1 MNSIPSASIC
11 TGVSW
16 LRGYSSHLK
25 SFISV
30 TAGGGEMALLALSK
44 EEPAM
49 PANIPVMHE
58 AASHNATLGTL
69 RIRGPE
75 AEKDCSELALDP
87 GLWSALN
94 TPRRMMWVSFLD
106 AGSEMK
112 QLLLVSTQESSLS
125 LTSHAPR
132 GNDPT
137 GILSLVLWHTSPRC
151 KLYPFELQP
160 SSNQSPILRA
170 FVSLLLS
177 KNFAL
182 W

>member
-1 MNSIPSASIC
+1 M
-11 TGVSW
+11 
-16 LRGYSSHLK
+16 
-25 SFISV
+25 
-30 TAGGGEMALLALSK
+30 AGGGEMALLALSK

-69 RIRGPE
+69 CIRGAE

-125 LTSHAPR
+125 LTSMLHGAM
-132 GNDPT
+132 
-137 GILSLVLWHTSPRC
+137 L
-151 KLYPFELQP
+151 
-160 SSNQSPILRA
+160 
-170 FVSLLLS
+170 
-177 KNFAL
+177 
-182 W
+182 